1 MIKYCPPT
9 KDAATQCTTAT
20 TTSSSSSN
28 SSSKRSCVDPKYT
41 TNHNSNKGHIH
52 VAAIDN
58 GLAFPYKH
66 PDQWRSY
73 PYGWIAMPD
82 ALINRPFSEPT
93 RKQFLN
99 ILSDPLWWR
108 DTVRDMRHLFELDD
122 DFDERMFQKQMA
134 VLKGQGFNIVRT
146 LSNPSAGPVDLVAM
160 QRVVVRQEEILIEYD
175 ERALQT
181 RDQRFTSTSQAI
193 DMSDAL
199 NNNSKTKKS
208 TKQRPRKL
216 RTQRSTSF
224 DVSSITSASFHRD
237 YGHQQE
243 EEEDVGLMAADYF
256 PSTSH
261 TTNTSPLPQQRHQQ
275 QQQKRWRDK
284 IKNGLSMDLHRK
296 GGGLF
301 GKRRQKPKKNRYRA
315 FDSDGDI
322 SDGEDSGSET
332 DDDEPKLKR
341 VTVVME
347 TIEVVKSRT
356 YFTCC

>member
-1 MIKYCPPT
+1 MIKYCPPSKHT
-9 KDAATQCTTAT
+9 TQCNHDKHKSSTASC
-20 TTSSSSSN
+20 TSSASSCSSADQQYTN
-28 SSSKRSCVDPKYT
+28 SS
-41 TNHNSNKGHIH
+41 KGHIH

-73 PYGWIAMPD
+73 PYGWMAMPD

-93 RKQFLN
+93 RKQFLT

-108 DTVRDMRHLFELDD
+108 DTVRDMRQLFELDD

-175 ERALQT
+175 ERVLSS
-181 RDQRFTSTSQAI
+181 RDQRFATQAMDI
-193 DMSDAL
+193 SDAL
-199 NNNSKTKKS
+199 KKKS

-224 DVSSITSASFHRD
+224 DVLSTTSSPFH
-237 YGHQQE
+237 HELE
-243 EEEDVGLMAADYF
+243 EEEDVSLMAGDYF
-256 PSTSH
+256 PSTSQ
-261 TTNTSPLPQQRHQQ
+261 TPP
-275 QQQKRWRDK
+275 QKRWQDK
-284 IKNGLSMDLHRK
+284 IKQSMDLHRK
-296 GGGLF
+296 GGLF
-301 GKRRQKPKKNRYRA
+301 GKKKKKSKNKNKYRA

-322 SDGEDSGSET
+322 SSGEDSDSDSEA
-332 DDDEPKLKR
+332 DQDEPKLKR

>member
-9 KDAATQCTTAT
+9 KDTTQCNHHQHKSSTA
-20 TTSSSSSN
+20 SSRSSSN
-28 SSSKRSCVDPKYT
+28 SSHSNAESKYT
-41 TNHNSNKGHIH
+41 NNSKGHIH

-82 ALINRPFSEPT
+82 ALINRPFSEQT

-108 DTVRDMRHLFELDD
+108 DTVRDMRQLFELDD

-146 LSNPSAGPVDLVAM
+146 LSNLSAGPVDLVAM

-175 ERALQT
+175 ERALQS
-181 RDQRFTSTSQAI
+181 RDQRFTTSQAI
-193 DMSDAL
+193 DMSNAL
-199 NNNSKTKKS
+199 DSNRRKKS
-208 TKQRPRKL
+208 KKQRPRRL

-224 DVSSITSASFHRD
+224 DVISTTSSPFDHEL
-237 YGHQQE
+237 QE
-243 EEEDVGLMAADYF
+243 DEEDVSLMADDYF

-261 TTNTSPLPQQRHQQ
+261 NTTQVP
-275 QQQKRWRDK
+275 QQQKRWQDK
-284 IKNGLSMDLHRK
+284 IKHGLSMDLGRK
-296 GGGLF
+296 GGLF
-301 GKRRQKPKKNRYRA
+301 GKRRQKNKKSKNKYRA

-322 SDGEDSGSET
+322 SDSEDSDSDTE
-332 DDDEPKLKR
+332 DDQDEPKLKR